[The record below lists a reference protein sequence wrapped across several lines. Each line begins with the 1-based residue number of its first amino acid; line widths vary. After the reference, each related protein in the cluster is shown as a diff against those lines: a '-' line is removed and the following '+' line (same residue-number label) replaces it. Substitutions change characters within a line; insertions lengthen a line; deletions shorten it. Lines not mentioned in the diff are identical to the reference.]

1 MKYLIKW
8 RGFDTEY
15 NLWVSEKKMNCNA
28 LKKKYLNN
36 KSYKNEAERLCMI
49 EANFIG
55 NETLQWSET
64 ITYKFVKI
72 LDQTNNFL
80 SKSKFIKKISNYK
93 FNNTFIFI
101 IIR

>member
-8 RGFDTEY
+8 RGFGTEY

-28 LKKKYLNN
+28 LKQKYLNN
-36 KSYKNEAERLCMI
+36 KSYKNEAERLSMI
-49 EANFIG
+49 ETNFIG
-55 NETLQWSET
+55 NETLQWSKT

-80 SKSKFIKKISNYK
+80 SKSKFIKKLIIK